1 MTKRVLKR
9 ILLLIPTVIGVSF
22 IVFLL
27 FYLSPGDAALA
38 KAGPNAPKEVI
49 EALRENMGLNDP
61 FLAQYLR
68 FLKGLLF
75 HFDLGTS
82 YISGSSVTK
91 TLLAVFP
98 NTLKL
103 TGFSLLI
110 AVFFGILLGVLS
122 AVKRGTF
129 VDKLVM
135 IISMVGI
142 AMPIFWTGILLIL
155 LFSVKLRW
163 LPPSGFSSF
172 KAMLMPAFALGL
184 QSSAIIMRMTRSSM
198 LEVLNQDYL
207 ETANAKG
214 LKKQKIIFV
223 HALKN
228 AMIPIIT
235 TIGLQAGG
243 LLGGSVLTETVFSIP
258 GIGRLM
264 VESIKTRDLPV
275 VLGGV
280 ILISICYSLISIIVD
295 ILYGFIDPRIGRS

>member
-1 MTKRVLKR
+1 MTKRILKR

-49 EALRENMGLNDP
+49 DALRENMGLNDP

-155 LFSVKLRW
+155 LFSVRLRW

-198 LEVLNQDYL
+198 LEVLNQDYI

-280 ILISICYSLISIIVD
+280 ILISICYSLISIVVD